1 MSIIRTRADFRALVT
16 RRARIVDHLNAH
28 PTVSL
33 NSDCDDGYRELL
45 TLATNSRWSTYL
57 RTTGRTA
64 LPTTAAVANETYAA
78 IPVPTTCAQVRKLE
92 VQRGTSWCPLEEVP
106 LGQLREFQPFPGRS
120 WNSAAGPAVW
130 CLLDQG
136 VNATLVGNDAT
147 ADTGVI
153 AVTPIPSSG
162 FYQLW
167 FLPEFA
173 GTSAESGANGF
184 YVYANDDH
192 LQYHVYSVV
201 AKVLISDNDSQGM
214 LEGAM
219 AQLQRFEARI
229 MGGAPSKSGPKTFR
243 RSRNYRS

>member
-16 RRARIVDHLNAH
+16 RRARIVDHLNSH
-28 PTVSL
+28 PPASL
-33 NSDCDDGYRELL
+33 NLDCDDGYRELL

-57 RTTGRTA
+57 RTTGELA
-64 LPTTAAVANETYAA
+64 LPTVAAAANETYAA
-78 IPVPTTCAQVRKLE
+78 IPVPTSCAQVRKLE
-92 VQRGTSWCPLEEVP
+92 VRRGVSWYPIEEVA
-106 LGQLREFQPFPGRS
+106 LGQLRSFQPCSGGFI
-120 WNSAAGPAVW
+120 NSAGPQAW
-130 CLLDQG
+130 ALLDQG

-153 AVTPIPSSG
+153 AVTPVPTSG

-201 AKVLISDNDSQGM
+201 AKCLISDNDSQGM
-214 LEGAM
+214 LEGAL

-229 MGGAPSKSGPKTFR
+229 MGGAPSKSGPRVMR
-243 RSRNYRS
+243 RSRNYHS

>member
-1 MSIIRTRADFRALVT
+1 MSIVRTRADLRALVT

-28 PTVSL
+28 PPASMNL
-33 NSDCDDGYRELL
+33 DCDDGYRELL

-57 RTTGRTA
+57 RTTGELA
-64 LPTTAAVANETYAA
+64 LPTTAAATNETYAI
-78 IPVPTTCAQVRKLE
+78 IPVPTSCAQVRKLE
-92 VQRGTSWCPLEEVP
+92 VRRGSTWQPIEEVA
-106 LGQLREFQPFPGRS
+106 LGQLRHFQPCQSGWRDAS
-120 WNSAAGPAVW
+120 GPFGW

-147 ADTGVI
+147 LDTGVI
-153 AVTPIPSSG
+153 AVTPVPTSG

-167 FLPEFA
+167 FLPEFPA
-173 GTSAESGANGF
+173 TSADTGANGF

-201 AKVLISDNDSQGM
+201 CKVLISDNDSQGM
-214 LEGAM
+214 LDGAM
-219 AQLQRFEARI
+219 KQLARFEGRI
-229 MGGAPSKSGPKTFR
+229 MTGAPSKSGARTFR

>member
-1 MSIIRTRADFRALVT
+1 MSVIKTRAVFRALVT
-16 RRARIVDHLNAH
+16 RRARIVDHLNSH
-28 PTVSL
+28 PAADL
-33 NSDCDDGYRELL
+33 NLDCDDGYRDLL

-57 RTTGRTA
+57 RTTGELA
-64 LPTTAAVANETYAA
+64 LPTTAAASNETYAT
-78 IPVPTTCAQVRKLE
+78 IPVPTNCAQVRKLE
-92 VQRGTSWCPLEEVP
+92 IRKGTAWYPIEEVP
-106 LGQLREFQPFPGRS
+106 LGQLRDFQPCSTATGTG
-120 WNSAAGPAVW
+120 GPHAW

-153 AVTPIPSSG
+153 AVTPIPTSG

-167 FLPEFA
+167 YLPEFA

-201 AKVLISDNDSQGM
+201 VKCLISDNDSEGM
-214 LEGAM
+214 LAGAM
-219 AQLQRFEARI
+219 QQLARYEARI
-229 MGGAPSKSGPKTFR
+229 MTGAPSKSGPRTWR

>member
-1 MSIIRTRADFRALVT
+1 MSIVKTRAQLRALVT
-16 RRARIVDHLNAH
+16 RRARIVDHLNSH
-28 PTVSL
+28 PPADL
-33 NSDCDDGYRELL
+33 NLDCDDGYRDLL

-57 RTTGRTA
+57 RTTGELA
-64 LPTTAAVANETYAA
+64 LPTTAAATDETYAVV
-78 IPVPTTCAQVRKLE
+78 PVPTSCAQVRELE
-92 VQRGTSWCPLEEVP
+92 VRRGARWYPIEEVG
-106 LGQLREFQPFPGRS
+106 LGQLRDFAPLQS
-120 WNSAAGPAVW
+120 TVTNSTGPHAW

-153 AVTPIPSSG
+153 AVTPVPTSG

-167 FLPEFA
+167 YLPEFA

-201 AKVLISDNDSQGM
+201 VKCLISDNDSEGM
-214 LEGAM
+214 LAGAM
-219 AQLQRFEARI
+219 QQLARYEARI
-229 MGGAPSKSGPKTFR
+229 MSGAPVKAGPRTWR
-243 RSRNYRS
+243 RSRSYRG

>member
-1 MSIIRTRADFRALVT
+1 VSIIRTRTDLRALVT

-28 PTVSL
+28 PTASVNL
-33 NSDCDDGYRELL
+33 DCDDGYRELL

-57 RTTGRTA
+57 RTTGELA
-64 LPTTAAVANETYAA
+64 LPTTAAVTNETYAA
-78 IPVPTTCAQVRKLE
+78 IPVPTACAQVRKLE
-92 VQRGTSWCPLEEVP
+92 IRRGTSWYPIEEVP
-106 LGQLREFQPFPGRS
+106 FGQLREFQPFPGRS
-120 WNSAAGPAVW
+120 WNSSAGPHVW

-153 AVTPIPSSG
+153 AVTPIPTFG

-167 FLPEFA
+167 YLPEFS

-201 AKVLISDNDSQGM
+201 VKCLISDNDSEGM
-214 LEGAM
+214 LKGAQE
-219 AQLQRFEARI
+219 QLARYEARI
-229 MGGAPSKSGPKTFR
+229 MTGAPSKSGPRTWR
-243 RSRNYRS
+243 RSRSYRV